1 MDLNSSLN
9 TLEKALEIGGK
20 LLPSLLAFGS
30 EAQALIQRIGKVLLE
45 VDDKEI
51 RCIHSVKTA
60 LHNLVLVVE
69 RAYAFLDKVD
79 DAFYYCQCDSMA
91 AAREG
96 LNCSPPNLKL
106 LRDLMGQL
114 GNSLAQAGYKHS
126 EFKGACEA
134 ASRSCGEAAAACAHK
149 VQEYQKKKN
158 ATRGVGGTAAGVAL
172 AGGTAAAAGGVVAT
186 GVVVSA
192 IAGAF
197 TFGIGTIVG
206 LGITAAAVTGVGLAG
221 VAAGVGTA
229 VVTGHIASKYKK
241 SEDAFRRICRDF
253 DTLESFAY
261 DLSEKVAEVHTT
273 LENISTQV
281 DYVRYGIHQ
290 SSTNLMK
297 DSMKRLNMVCEAS
310 YGKSSTIREDIKS
323 KTETLK
329 GKFNRV
335 YSYL

>member
-1 MDLNSSLN
+1 MDLDTSLIA
-9 TLEKALEIGGK
+9 LEKALEIGGE
-20 LLPSLLAFGS
+20 LLPSLHAFGS
-30 EAQALIQRIGKVLLE
+30 EAEGLIQRIGEVLLE
-45 VDDKEI
+45 VDDEEI
-51 RCIHSVKTA
+51 RRIHSVKTA

-69 RAYAFLDKVD
+69 CAYAFLDKVN
-79 DAFYYCQCDSMA
+79 DAFYYCQSDSMA

-96 LNCSPPNLKL
+96 LNCSPPDLKL

-126 EFKGACEA
+126 EFIGACEA
-134 ASRSCGEAAAACAHK
+134 ASRSCGEAVEACALK
-149 VQEYQKKKN
+149 ERQYQNKKN

-186 GVVVSA
+186 GVVLSA
-192 IAGAF
+192 VAGVF
-197 TFGIGTIVG
+197 TAGIGTIVG
-206 LGITAAAVTGVGLAG
+206 LGITAAAATGVGVAG

-273 LENISTQV
+273 LENTSTQV
-281 DYVRYGIHQ
+281 DNVCYGIHQ

-297 DSMKRLNMVCEAS
+297 DSIKRLNMVCEAS
-310 YGKSSTIREDIKS
+310 YGKSSTIREDMKS
-323 KTETLK
+323 KIEKLK
-329 GKFNRV
+329 GKYNRV
-335 YSYL
+335 YS